1 MVGKWLVRVL
11 SGSKSGRKE
20 DKQPKQ
26 VSPQPCE
33 IPPSFHSSDNV
44 YAASQPCYSA
54 EEDVDKAA
62 EVFIHKFHRN
72 LKLQKSQSEARY
84 QGYLARAT

>member
-1 MVGKWLVRVL
+1 MVGKWLVRVI
-11 SGSKSGRKE
+11 SGSTSGRKE
-20 DKQPKQ
+20 DQRPKQ

-33 IPPSFHSSDNV
+33 KNPVQFSDNV

-62 EVFIHKFHRN
+62 EVFIHKFHGN